1 MSQVEDATTVE
12 QEAYLALKKVFLLLD
27 DCDRHFFT
35 EYDMSSRM
43 FWALQALDEVQ
54 GRAMV
59 DLSRI
64 LFTDKSNVTGIVDR
78 LEKASPSLA
87 TRTPDPHDR
96 RVILVKLTPEGR
108 RKRDFVKAQH
118 DARTRDLIGALND
131 DNLHALLGILET
143 LGHNLENYLDLVTS
157 NGLPSS
163 PYGESDDE

>member
-1 MSQVEDATTVE
+1 MSQVEAATTIE
-12 QEAYLALKKVFLLLD
+12 QDAYHALKKVFLLLD

-35 EYDMSSRM
+35 EYGLSSRM
-43 FWALQALDEVQ
+43 FWALQSLDEVQ
-54 GRAMV
+54 GRPMV
-59 DLSRI
+59 DLSRL

-78 LEKASPSLA
+78 LEKAGLA
-87 TRTPDPHDR
+87 TRTPASHDR
-96 RVILVKLTPEGR
+96 RVILIRLTPEGR
-108 RKRDFVKAQH
+108 RKRDFVKTQH
-118 DARTRDLIGALND
+118 DARTRDLLGALND